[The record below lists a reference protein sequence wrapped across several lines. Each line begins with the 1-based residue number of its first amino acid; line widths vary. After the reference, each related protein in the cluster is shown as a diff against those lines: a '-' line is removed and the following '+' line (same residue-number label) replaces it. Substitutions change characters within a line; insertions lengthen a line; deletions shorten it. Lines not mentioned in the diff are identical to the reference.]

1 MIRMIRISEAA
12 KIGGTKMKKIFAI
25 ALVVVLVFAMA
36 SVAFAAGN
44 PVVSPEKQNT
54 SPSVVPGGK
63 TSPQTGESFSVAWVV
78 MAALILLAV
87 ALFCGK
93 KLISVK

>member
-1 MIRMIRISEAA
+1 
-12 KIGGTKMKKIFAI
+12 MKKLFAI
-25 ALVVVLVFAMA
+25 VLVVVLVFAMA
-36 SVAFAAGN
+36 SVAFAAGA
-44 PVVSPEKQNT
+44 PVISPEKPNT

-63 TSPQTGESFSVAWVV
+63 TSPQTGESFSVVWVV
-78 MAALILLAV
+78 LAVLVLLAV

>member
-1 MIRMIRISEAA
+1 
-12 KIGGTKMKKIFAI
+12 MKKLFAI

-36 SVAFAAGN
+36 TAAFA
-44 PVVSPEKQNT
+44 VSSPEKDNT
-54 SPSVVPGGK
+54 NPEVTPGGK
-63 TSPQTGESFSVAWVV
+63 TSPQTGESFSVVWVV
-78 MAALILLAV
+78 LAVLVLLAV

>member
-1 MIRMIRISEAA
+1 
-12 KIGGTKMKKIFAI
+12 MKKLFAI
-25 ALVVVLVFAMA
+25 VLVVVLVFAMA

-44 PVVSPEKQNT
+44 PVISPEKPNT

>member
-1 MIRMIRISEAA
+1 
-12 KIGGTKMKKIFAI
+12 MKKILAI

-36 SVAFAAGN
+36 SVAFAATN
-44 PVVSPEKQNT
+44 VVSPEKTNT

-63 TSPQTGESFSVAWVV
+63 TSPQTGESFSTLWVV
-78 MAALILLAV
+78 LAALVLLAV

-93 KLISVK
+93 KLVSVK